1 MGGHYVFAERRKF
14 RHIPEPAALLQ
25 TRTIPF
31 AHARAKRQ
39 RDVAHVFRFLFGPRA
54 RRRRAHDESRVE
66 LCRAV
71 SSAPSREDARA
82 ETREEH
88 EDADDDDT
96 DEHGRVS
103 VETRHSARVRRRP
116 AKHARVLAK
125 MFRLVSYGVD
135 AFASGER
142 GVCEEEDDECERE
155 RHCDGEW
162 SHAPMASSRDLCASS
177 ALAWARTISASA
189 SRGVM
194 EWSGVRVLYTWK
206 LQARRRHDETSRPSA
221 RVVVDDFLTFPIGIA
236 VGLDVFFHRVNL
248 CVVRKT
254 CVEWSVSRVDRGA
267 ATTIRV
273 LGIGGTL
280 MSPSS

>member
-14 RHIPEPAALLQ
+14 LDVPEPLALLQ
-25 TRTIPF
+25 TRTIHKS
-31 AHARAKRQ
+31 HARAKRQ
-39 RDVAHVFRFLFGPRA
+39 RDVVHVFRFLFGPRA
-54 RRRRAHDESRVE
+54 RRRAHDQPRVA
-66 LCRAV
+66 LCRAA

-96 DEHGRVS
+96 DERGRVP
-103 VETRHSARVRRRP
+103 VEARHPARVRRRP

-142 GVCEEEDDECERE
+142 GVCEEECERE
-155 RHCDGEW
+155 RHCDGER
-162 SHAPMASSRDLCASS
+162 SHAPMASSRDLCAAS
-177 ALAWARTISASA
+177 ALAWARRISASS

-194 EWSGVRVLYTWK
+194 EWSGIRVLYTWK
-206 LQARRRHDETSRPSA
+206 LQVRRRRAGTSRPSA
-221 RVVVDDFLTFPIGIA
+221 RVVIDFLTFPIGVT

-248 CVVRKT
+248 CVVRYT
-254 CVEWSVSRVDRGA
+254 RRVVSLSRRWGA
-267 ATTIRV
+267 SPTIGV